1 MANIEG
7 LQMKFTVLKN
17 TDIKKYL
24 TLEQKV
30 ELLQILKS
38 IDSGRV
44 EDGKQPASENT
55 YVVINTDEPYID
67 EIIETMK
74 YNGHWG

>member
-7 LQMKFTVLKN
+7 LQMKYRVFKIE
-17 TDIKKYL
+17 DIEEYL
-24 TLEQKV
+24 TTFQKMQLR
-30 ELLQILKS
+30 EIAEF
-38 IDSGRV
+38 IDCGRV
-44 EDGKQPASENT
+44 EDGKPPASENT

>member
-17 TDIKKYL
+17 KDIKKYL

-44 EDGKQPASENT
+44 EEGKQPASENT